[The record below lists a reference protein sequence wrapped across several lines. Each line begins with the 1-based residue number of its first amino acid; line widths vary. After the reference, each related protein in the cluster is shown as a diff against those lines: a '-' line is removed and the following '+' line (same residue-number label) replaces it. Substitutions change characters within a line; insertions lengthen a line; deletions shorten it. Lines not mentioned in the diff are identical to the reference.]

1 MPAARRKTR
10 IEAIVNGRV
19 EGSPRIVNLYGYC
32 GMTVA
37 TQFIGGDNN
46 TMKKATRG
54 MTPEEKLAV
63 GIQLAQAVADIHTVD
78 GNQATLAH
86 NDLKQGNLLFTSDK
100 RPMLQDFGNA
110 VMFRVNKKTGKQCGG
125 SLGNN
130 DWTDVSKLGNL
141 LEDLVIEPWLLNKK
155 EKAQRAEELR
165 RSPNAATQ
173 KLLKASDA
181 CHHRNGYKLPTATQL
196 VAFLENR
203 TSTI

>member
-1 MPAARRKTR
+1 
-10 IEAIVNGRV
+10 V

-32 GMTVA
+32 GTTVA
-37 TQFIGGDNN
+37 TQFIGGGNN
-46 TMKKATRG
+46 TMKEATRG
-54 MTPEEKLAV
+54 MAPEEKLSV
-63 GIQLAQAVADIHTVD
+63 GIQLAQALVDIHTVD

-86 NDLKQGNLLFTSDK
+86 NDLHRGNILFTSDK
-100 RPMLQDFGNA
+100 RPMLQDFGTA
-110 VMFRVNKKTGKQCGG
+110 VMFRVNKKTGKKCGRRA
-125 SLGNN
+125 NRN
-130 DWTDVSKLGNL
+130 WYDVSKLGNL